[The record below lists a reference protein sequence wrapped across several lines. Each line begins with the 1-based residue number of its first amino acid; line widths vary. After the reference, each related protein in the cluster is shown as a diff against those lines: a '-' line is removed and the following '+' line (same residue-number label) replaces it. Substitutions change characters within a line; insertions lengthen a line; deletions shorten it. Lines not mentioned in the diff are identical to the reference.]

1 MNLFTYHLLY
11 EQQKNASG
19 RTQMRAKKKQIIYD
33 NFLIDFE
40 AWLSSIKAISF
51 IFFHQ
56 VFVARR
62 KNLPRTFK
70 GKLILDSFV
79 TVIKKNVG
87 MRAAVSVEMSTMQSM
102 RSRMG

>member
-1 MNLFTYHLLY
+1 
-11 EQQKNASG
+11 
-19 RTQMRAKKKQIIYD
+19 MRAKKKQTIYD
-33 NFLIDFE
+33 NFLNDFE
-40 AWLSSIKAISF
+40 AWLRSIKAISF

-79 TVIKKNVG
+79 TVAK
-87 MRAAVSVEMSTMQSM
+87 
-102 RSRMG
+102 RMLG